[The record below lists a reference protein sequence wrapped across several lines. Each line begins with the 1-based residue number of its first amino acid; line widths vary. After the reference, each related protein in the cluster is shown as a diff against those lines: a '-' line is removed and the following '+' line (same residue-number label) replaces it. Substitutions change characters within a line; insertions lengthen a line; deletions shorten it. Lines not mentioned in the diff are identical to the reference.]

1 MQRGEGGKRPQ
12 RVSRASR
19 RPLVL
24 EYIPLKYIPG
34 WGELLKGLT
43 GTPEK
48 WE

>member
-1 MQRGEGGKRPQ
+1 MRRGEGGKRSQ
-12 RVSRASR
+12 RVGRAS

-34 WGELLKGLT
+34 WGELLKAQT

-48 WE
+48 